1 MIFLW
6 MDLRG
11 IDASKFLLIEKRNT
25 KEDFVAGISLTKA
38 VDECACEAAVVVVLF
53 GFEAVKK

>member
-1 MIFLW
+1 

-11 IDASKFLLIEKRNT
+11 IDAPKFLLIEKRNT
-25 KEDFVAGISLTKA
+25 KEDFVAGTSLTKA
-38 VDECACEAAVVVVLF
+38 VDECACEAAVMVLF